1 MRAILQPR
9 LQASSSQGQSQSDRL
24 FIVLKDNRE
33 NYTIDSRGRVILKPE
48 YAEKGLKDVLRKLKD
63 INIHHK

>member
-9 LQASSSQGQSQSDRL
+9 LQASSSQSDRL